1 MEKDNNVSVAS
12 SNDYA
17 TEATRVEII
26 GIITN
31 LALFVFKLIAGILGK
46 SGAMISDAIHT
57 ASDVFADLIAILG
70 LQMSKKEED
79 SSHPYGHEKIECL
92 FTLVLGVVLLTVGI
106 SVGYSAVTGIIDYLS
121 GNAGAIAQPGII
133 AIVAALV
140 SIGSKEA
147 LFQYVIQ
154 RSKKLNSPTLKAT
167 AWHHRSD
174 SLSSIGALIGI
185 VGARFGITILDS
197 VASLIICIIVVKI
210 GIEVLVASINNLID
224 ASADKEFVKKANE
237 ICVGFPGVE
246 ELITLKT
253 RQFGHKIYVEATIGC
268 RNDMTLE
275 EGHDVAENLHDKLEA
290 ELNNVK
296 HAFIH
301 VDPVEKKK

>member
-26 GIITN
+26 GIVTN